1 MRIVFISSSEYGC
14 PALVSLAKDPLY
26 KPVLVISQPDRPAG
40 RKLKLSPSP
49 ISLLAEELGLPMLKP
64 ERISEPAFVAELA
77 TYSPELLITASYG
90 EILGKSVRNLAPLGA
105 INLHPSL
112 LPRHRGATPIQ
123 SALRAGDE
131 LTGITIFRLSA
142 RMDAGPILRQDTV
155 PILPGENYS
164 SLHDRLAV
172 LSADY
177 LIDFLKDL
185 SSGKI
190 NPQEQDDSLAS
201 YTHKI
206 EKQDQLINW
215 QDSAYNILCH
225 IRSLSFSPG
234 AYQYLDDLQ
243 IKFLAAELSPEP
255 SSGAP
260 GTIAQMIRNI
270 GFTVN
275 TGDQQVLIRQVQPAG
290 KKIMDSWAFSLGS
303 RISTGTK
310 LWK

>member
-1 MRIVFISSSEYGC
+1 MRIVYISSSEYGC
-14 PALVSLAKDPLY
+14 PALIALAKDPAFR
-26 KPVLVISQPDRPAG
+26 PVLVISQPDRPAG

-49 ISLLAEELGLPMLKP
+49 ISSLAEQLALPLLKP
-64 ERISEPAFVAELA
+64 ERISDPAFVEVLA
-77 TYSPELLITASYG
+77 TYSPDLLITASYG

-123 SALRAGDE
+123 TALRAGDE

-164 SLHDRLAV
+164 SLHDRLAAK
-172 LSADY
+172 SADY
-177 LIDFLKDL
+177 LLAFLSDL
-185 SSGKI
+185 SQGKT
-190 NPQEQDDSLAS
+190 NPLEQDESLAT

-215 QDSAYNILCH
+215 QDSAHNILCH
-225 IRSLSFSPG
+225 IRSLSLSPG

-243 IKFLAAELSPEP
+243 IKFLDAELSPEP
-255 SSGAP
+255 SNGSP
-260 GTIAQMIRNI
+260 GSIAQMIRNV

-275 TGDQQVLIRQVQPAG
+275 TGDRQILIRQVQPAG